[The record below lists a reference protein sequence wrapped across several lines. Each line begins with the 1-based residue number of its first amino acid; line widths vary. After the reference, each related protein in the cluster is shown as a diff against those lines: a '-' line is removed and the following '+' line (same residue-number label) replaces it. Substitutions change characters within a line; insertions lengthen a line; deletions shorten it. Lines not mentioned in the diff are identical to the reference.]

1 MKFLRGGVAALVMSA
16 ALFFAIGYVLPDKA
30 HVTRSIVVAA
40 PQCQVFAV
48 LDGFRLYGQWSPWA
62 AKDPQMKTQISG
74 APFGVGARYDWS
86 GNAAVGSGSEVIV
99 DSAPYKLV
107 KTKVQYSDRD
117 QPSFSTFTLEPQGAQ
132 TKVTWTVDIGLG
144 PDPLAHYRG
153 LMVDKQVGP
162 DYEQG
167 LQRLKA
173 LAESRPKDDFSAL
186 NVDLT
191 EVKAQ
196 TYLYLPGH
204 SSTDPAAV
212 NKAQT
217 EAFGKLGELMK
228 DLGLKQTGAP
238 LAVTKQ
244 WDPVA
249 KVYDFDAGIP
259 IDRTDVNLPANS
271 AAEFAQTYEGPAL
284 RVRYK
289 GAYGDLPK
297 TYALLT
303 EFMKAFELRNNGLLW
318 EQYLTDPTATPE
330 AQREL
335 EIFVPVK

>member
-1 MKFLRGGVAALVMSA
+1 MKLLRGVAVALVMAA

-30 HVTRSIVVAA
+30 HVTRSILVAA

-48 LDGFRLYGQWSPWA
+48 LDGFRLYDQWSPWA
-62 AKDPQMKTQISG
+62 GRDPQRQAQIGG

-86 GNAAVGSGSEVIV
+86 GGEAAGSGSLVIV

-107 KTKVQYSDRD
+107 KVKAQYGDRN
-117 QPSFSTFTLEPQGAQ
+117 QPTFFTFTLQPQGAQ
-132 TKVTWTVDIGLG
+132 TLVTWTADIGLG
-144 PDPLAHYRG
+144 PDPLAHYLG
-153 LMVDKQVGP
+153 LMVDKKVGP
-162 DYEQG
+162 EYEQG
-167 LQRLKA
+167 LQRLKT

-191 EVKAQ
+191 DVKAQ
-196 TYLYLPGH
+196 TYLYLPGR
-204 SSTDPAAV
+204 SSTDPEAV

-217 EAFGKLGELMK
+217 EAFGKLGEVMK
-228 DLGLKQTGAP
+228 ELGLKQTGAP
-238 LAVTKQ
+238 LAVTKV
-244 WDPVA
+244 WDPLA
-249 KVYDFDAGIP
+249 KVYEFDAGIP
-259 IDRTDVNLPANS
+259 IERTNVTLPPKSEAD
-271 AAEFAQTYEGPAL
+271 FAQTYAGPAL

-289 GAYGDLPK
+289 GSYRDLPQ

-303 EFMKAFELRNNGLLW
+303 EFMKAFSLRNNGLLW